1 MNKAESKYFNTAAR
15 MDEAF
20 LALLEEKDY
29 DYITIKELCKK
40 AQVNRSTFYLHYENM
55 NDLLS
60 ESVSYIIDKFVLYF
74 RTDAQ
79 SMISK
84 LSTCP
89 LEELN
94 FITPEYLSPYLAFI
108 AENKRL
114 FSTVMKKSTQLGMQD
129 AYSGLFRHVFAPILE
144 RFGVAEGER
153 EYMMTFYVSGL
164 IAVVSRWL
172 QGGCST
178 PTSELIAIIQRCIGA
193 SSRIA
198 EVK

>member
-1 MNKAESKYFNTAAR
+1 MTKAESKYFNTAAR

-40 AQVNRSTFYLHYENM
+40 AQVNHFTFYLHYENM

-79 SMISK
+79 SLISK

-114 FSTVMKKSTQLGMQD
+114 FSTVMKKPTQLACRMLTP
-129 AYSGLFRHVFAPILE
+129 A
-144 RFGVAEGER
+144 
-153 EYMMTFYVSGL
+153 
-164 IAVVSRWL
+164 
-172 QGGCST
+172 CSAMFLR
-178 PTSELIAIIQRCIGA
+178 PYWNALA
-193 SSRIA
+193 
-198 EVK
+198 